1 MKQTWHFAALVG
13 VRASRCAAALCLS
26 SLLAPGLVLAES
38 SRVSVLVM
46 DASGSMWAAQEGKKT
61 RIEVA
66 REVMDSY
73 FQQRDA
79 ALPLAVIAYGHNRRN
94 DCSDIEVI
102 APMGRHQG
110 PQLAQRLRQLQPRGM
125 TPLTE
130 SLRLARAQVPATAES
145 ADIVLVTDGLETCQ
159 GDPCAL
165 AAEIA
170 AEGINIRAH
179 VVGFGLSRA
188 DVQSLSCITQ
198 ATGGQLFETHSGA
211 DLVKALQQ
219 VSEQA
224 TRTLTEAVFDIGP
237 DAEAGHTYRIGW
249 RGTVG
254 PAGSMGFVK
263 PGENRAPSS
272 GEYGVVGGTTAQPNN
287 PISRVAPQQP
297 GPYELIM
304 VDEGGGHV
312 IARQAIKVLPAQNGF
327 EKPESVRAGK
337 RMAFVFRG
345 PEQVGERIVI
355 ARPGDPPGSRAHDWS
370 YALHKKGRTRLTAP
384 VEPGEYEIRYISA
397 NGKGVMFSERFHVTP

>member
-1 MKQTWHFAALVG
+1 MKQTRHFAALVSA
-13 VRASRCAAALCLS
+13 RASRCVAALCFS
-26 SLLAPGLVLAES
+26 TVLAPGLAMAES
-38 SRVSVLVM
+38 SRASVLVM

-79 ALPLAVIAYGHNRRN
+79 ALPLAVLAYGHNRRN

-102 APMGRHQG
+102 APMGRHEG
-110 PQLAQRLRQLQPRGM
+110 PKLAQRLRQLQPRGM

-130 SLRLARAQVPATAES
+130 SLRLARQQIPATAES
-145 ADIVLVTDGLETCQ
+145 ADIILVTDGLETCQ

-170 AEGINIRAH
+170 AEGIDIRAH

-188 DVQSLSCITQ
+188 DVQSLSCITK

-219 VSEQA
+219 VSEP
-224 TRTLTEAVFDIGP
+224 TPRTPTEAVFDIGP

-254 PAGSMGFVK
+254 PAGSMGFVT
-263 PGENRAPSS
+263 PGENSAPSS
-272 GEYGVVGGTTAQPNN
+272 GSFGVVGGTTVRPNN
-287 PISRVAPQQP
+287 PVSRVAPQQP
-297 GPYELIM
+297 GPYELII
-304 VDEGGGHV
+304 VDEGSGQV
-312 IARQAIKVLPAQNGF
+312 IARQAVNVLPAKNGF
-327 EKPESVRAGK
+327 EKPEPVQAGK
-337 RMAFVFRG
+337 RTAFAFRG
-345 PEQVGERIVI
+345 PEQLGERIVI
-355 ARPGDPPGSRAHDWS
+355 ARPGDPPASRAHDWS
-370 YALHKKGRTRLTAP
+370 YALHKKGRTQLTVP
-384 VEPGEYEIRYISA
+384 KEPGEYEVRYLSA
-397 NGKGVMFSERFHVTP
+397 NGKEVMFSERFLVTP

>member
-1 MKQTWHFAALVG
+1 MKQTRHFAALAG
-13 VRASRCAAALCLS
+13 VRASRCVAALCMS
-26 SLLAPGLVLAES
+26 TLLAPGLVLAES
-38 SRVSVLVM
+38 SRVSVLVL

-79 ALPLAVIAYGHNRRN
+79 SMPLAVLVYGHNRRN

-102 APMGRHQG
+102 APMGRHDG
-110 PQLAQRLRQLQPRGM
+110 PQMAQRLRQLNPRGM

-130 SLRLARAQVPATAES
+130 SLRQARAQIPATAES

-170 AEGINIRAH
+170 AEGIDIRAH
-179 VVGFGLSRA
+179 VVGFGMSRME
-188 DVQSLSCITQ
+188 VESLSCITR

-211 DLVKALQQ
+211 DLVKALQT

-224 TRTLTEAVFDIGP
+224 PKTAAEAVFDIGP

-249 RGTVG
+249 RGTIG
-254 PAGSMGFVK
+254 HTGFMGFVE
-263 PGENRAPSS
+263 PGANRAPSS
-272 GEYGVVGGTTAQPNN
+272 GSFGVVGGTAANPNH
-287 PISRVAPQQP
+287 PTTRMAPQEP

-304 VDEGGGHV
+304 VDEGSGRV
-312 IARQAIKVLPAQNGF
+312 IARQAIEVLPAKNGF
-327 EKPESVRAGK
+327 EKREDVQAGK
-337 RMAFVFRG
+337 RAAFVFRG
-345 PEQVGERIVI
+345 PEQPGERIVI
-355 ARPGDPPGSRAHDWS
+355 ARPGDPPERRAHDWS
-370 YALHKKGRTRLTAP
+370 YALHKRGRTQLTVP
-384 VEPGEYEIRYISA
+384 SDPGEYEIRYVSA
-397 NGKGVMFSERFHVTP
+397 NGKRVLFSERFNVIP